1 MFDDGDAL
9 DILSESE
16 CRDLLGDESVGRVG
30 VTIAALPVILPV
42 NYGWIDGE
50 IMFRTAEGTKL
61 RAAVGRSVIAFEVDS
76 YDSETH
82 TGWSVLAVGRARE
95 VTDPDEV
102 AAAEHVGLA
111 PWANG
116 NRHRWV
122 KMRPEFISGRRIVSL

>member
-1 MFDDGDAL
+1 
-9 DILSESE
+9 
-16 CRDLLGDESVGRVG
+16 
-30 VTIAALPVILPV
+30 
-42 NYGWIDGE
+42 
-50 IMFRTAEGTKL
+50 MFRTAEGTKL